1 MLFNTS
7 DFVFIFVWLA
17 VTLHLL
23 AAAPSERQPAGPLS
37 ITTSSVMAPFISTS
51 TANLPPIIFNGTL
64 VW

>member
-23 AAAPSERQPAGPLS
+23 RRRPQKGSLRDRYR
-37 ITTSSVMAPFISTS
+37 
-51 TANLPPIIFNGTL
+51 
-64 VW
+64 